1 MSKYKEAQDTA
12 KRAIEGL
19 DEKLDELGKVAQNN
33 EASKLVRLKLD
44 IKLRAFI
51 ERATH
56 LAKDLD
62 PVRWPQFVFDPGDP
76 AIVGRFIALAM
87 FAQPR
92 IPLLEVDRFHGSGVY
107 ALYYRG
113 DFRAYGPISGTE
125 TPIYVGKVD
134 PGQDTARTPLEQGDK
149 ISSRLKDHL
158 RTLGKASSTL
168 AVTDFDCRFLVV
180 QSGWQVAAE
189 DYLINL
195 FQPVWNSETDI
206 CFGVGKHGDAP
217 STRSNR
223 RSPWDTLHPG
233 REWAWRDPNM
243 EDARSEEQI
252 LSDIQSHLVSTTIYR
267 DVDQLLKGFLDEL
280 SQL

>member
-1 MSKYKEAQDTA
+1 MSNYKEARDTA
-12 KRAIEGL
+12 KRAMDGL
-19 DEKLDELGKVAQNN
+19 DEKLDELDKVAQAS

-44 IKLRAFI
+44 VKLRAFI
-51 ERATH
+51 EKAEH

-62 PVRWPQFVFDPGDP
+62 PIRWPQFVFDPGDP

-92 IPLLEVDRFHGSGVY
+92 IPLPEVDRFHGSGVY

-113 DFRAYGPISGTE
+113 DFHAYVPISGTE
-125 TPIYVGKVD
+125 TPIYVGKAD
-134 PGQDTARTPLEQGDK
+134 PSHDTAKTPLEQGNK
-149 ISSRLKDHL
+149 LSNRLKDHL
-158 RTLGKASSTL
+158 RTLLKAGSTL
-168 AVTDFDCRFLVV
+168 TAADFDCRFLVV

-206 CFGVGKHGDAP
+206 CFGLGKHGDAP
-217 STRSNR
+217 STRANR

-233 REWAWRDPNM
+233 RDWASRDSSI

-252 LSDIQSHLVSTTIYR
+252 LSDIQAHWKSTTIYR
-267 DVDQLLKGFLDEL
+267 DVDQLLKGFIDEL

>member
-1 MSKYKEAQDTA
+1 M
-12 KRAIEGL
+12 EGL
-19 DEKLDELGKVAQNN
+19 DETLRELKKLALDTDT
-33 EASKLVRLKLD
+33 SKLVRLKLNV
-44 IKLRAFI
+44 KLRAFS
-51 ERATH
+51 ERAQH

-92 IPLLEVDRFHGSGVY
+92 IPLPEVERFYGSGVY

-113 DFRAYGPISGTE
+113 DFHAYDPIAGKE
-125 TPIYVGKVD
+125 NPVYVGKAD
-134 PGQDTARTPLEQGDK
+134 PSQDTARTPIDQGTK
-149 ISSRLKDHL
+149 IWNRLNDHI
-158 RTLGKASSTL
+158 RNIGKAKKTL
-168 AVTDFDCRFLVV
+168 AVADFDCRFLVV

-189 DYLINL
+189 DYLIDL

-206 CFGVGKHGDAP
+206 CFGLGKHGDAP

-233 REWAWRDPNM
+233 RDWAWRDPNM
-243 EDARSEEQI
+243 EDARSKEQI
-252 LSDIQSHLVSTTIYR
+252 LSDVQSHFESTTIYR
-267 DVDQLLKGFLDEL
+267 DVDQLLRGFLGEL
-280 SQL
+280 SQLK

>member
-1 MSKYKEAQDTA
+1 MSKYKEARDTA
-12 KRAIEGL
+12 KRAMEGL
-19 DEKLDELGKVAQNN
+19 DQNLDELNKVAREN
-33 EASKLVRLKLD
+33 EAAKLVRLKLD
-44 IKLRAFI
+44 VKLRAFT
-51 ERATH
+51 ERAQH
-56 LAKDLD
+56 LAKELD
-62 PVRWPQFVFDPGDP
+62 RVRWPQFVFDPGDP

-92 IPLLEVDRFHGSGVY
+92 ISLTDVERFHGSGVY
-107 ALYYRG
+107 ALYYQG
-113 DFRAYGPISGTE
+113 SFSAYSPIAGTE
-125 TPIYVGKVD
+125 NPIYVGKAD
-134 PGQDTARTPLEQGDK
+134 PSHDTARTPLDQGTR
-149 ISSRLKDHL
+149 IWNRLKDHL
-158 RTLGKASSTL
+158 RNIGKTDTTLEVA
-168 AVTDFDCRFLVV
+168 DFDCRFLVV

-195 FQPVWNSETDI
+195 FRPVWNSETGI
-206 CFGVGKHGDAP
+206 CYGLGKHGDAP

-233 REWAWRDPNM
+233 REWAWRDPGM

-252 LSDIQSHLVSTTIYR
+252 LSDIQSHFKSTTIYR